1 MIEYVALGVI
11 LAIAIYLFWTQR
23 LPYELTAVLVLLA
36 LMLPWPHPDGKWRGI
51 LTSAEA
57 FSGFGSSAVIMI
69 VAMFVFGGALVQ
81 TGAAEWVGAR
91 LFRATAEKEW
101 LLQLTVLTMTTLCS
115 MFVNDTTTVLVFMPL
130 ILTVCKEKNLS
141 PSRYLMFAA
150 YGSLLGGQWTLIG
163 TRSNILISD
172 FHRQY
177 TGESLGFFDFTPVA
191 VVIFL
196 ASAFYMVT
204 VGRKVLPTAVPPEEF
219 DEEDREYLA
228 EAVVQVDSSTV
239 GQTIADLPWSRR
251 NDMSVV
257 EVLRGDQ
264 RIPRWFRLEPGDVLI
279 IEGSSQI
286 IQELLKTT
294 DFQIKEEV
302 KISPEALQSVNL
314 ITVEALLAP
323 NGSYQGRTLDQVDF
337 HRFYRF
343 TLMGISRQGET
354 IRSRPSEI
362 PLRFGD
368 YLLLLGNID
377 DLPRLKSNPSLIL
390 LGQKSIP
397 AIGRRKALLT
407 ITLLLGIILTAV
419 TGLLSPS
426 VSIPLAAVLTILLGC
441 INLQDAYSNI
451 DWPTIITL
459 GGMIPFGLALEKT
472 GAAAELAGL
481 LVHTFQGI
489 PPVYLLGV
497 ILLLTV
503 VLTQL
508 IENAAVAIIL
518 APLAYQV
525 AIGSGVD
532 PKPFMV
538 GLAICVSSA
547 FCTPVAHESTIL
559 VRGPGRYQFRHYLQL
574 GSVLAVLSWLLGTL
588 LTPLVWPF

>member
-1 MIEYVALGVI
+1 
-11 LAIAIYLFWTQR
+11 
-23 LPYELTAVLVLLA
+23 
-36 LMLPWPHPDGKWRGI
+36 
-51 LTSAEA
+51 
-57 FSGFGSSAVIMI
+57 
-69 VAMFVFGGALVQ
+69 
-81 TGAAEWVGAR
+81 
-91 LFRATAEKEW
+91 
-101 LLQLTVLTMTTLCS
+101 
-115 MFVNDTTTVLVFMPL
+115 
-130 ILTVCKEKNLS
+130 
-141 PSRYLMFAA
+141 MFAA

-177 TGESLGFFDFTPVA
+177 TGESLGFFDFTPMA

-204 VGRKVLPTAVPPEEF
+204 IGRKVLPTAVPPEEF

-228 EAVVQVDSSTV
+228 EAVVTEDSSTV
-239 GQTIADLPWSRR
+239 GKTVADLPWSRR

-279 IEGSSQI
+279 VEGSSQV

-294 DFQIKEEV
+294 DFQIKAEV

-323 NGSYQGRTLDQVDF
+323 NASYQGRTLDQVDF
-337 HRFYRF
+337 NRFYRF
-343 TLMGISRQGET
+343 TLMGIARHGAT

-362 PLRFGD
+362 PLQFGD

-407 ITLLLGIILTAV
+407 IALLLGIIFTAM
-419 TGLLSPS
+419 TGLLSPP
-426 VSIPLAAVLTILLGC
+426 VSIPLAAMLTILFGC

-481 LVHTFQGI
+481 LAHTFQGT
-489 PPVYLLGV
+489 PPVFLLGV
-497 ILLLTV
+497 ILLLAV
-503 VLTQL
+503 ILTQL

-525 AIGSGVD
+525 AIGTGVN

-538 GLAICVSSA
+538 GLAVCVSSA
-547 FCTPVAHESTIL
+547 FCTPVAHESTLL
-559 VRGPGRYQFRHYLQL
+559 VLGPGRYQFRHYLQL
-574 GSVLAVLSWLLGTL
+574 GSVLALLTWLLGTL
-588 LTPLVWPF
+588 LTPLVWPFQ

>member
-1 MIEYVALGVI
+1 MTEYVVLGFI
-11 LAIAIYLFWTQR
+11 LAIAISLFWTQK
-23 LPYELTAVLVLLA
+23 LPYELTAVLVLLSV
-36 LMLPWPHPDGKWRGI
+36 MLPWPHPDGEWRGI
-51 LTSAEA
+51 LTYGEA

-69 VAMFVFGGALVQ
+69 AAMFVFGGALVQ

-101 LLQLTVLTMTTLCS
+101 LLQLTILTITTLCS

-130 ILTVCKEKNLS
+130 ILTVCRERNLS

-177 TGESLGFFDFTPVA
+177 TGEGLGFFDFTPMA

-196 ASAFYMVT
+196 ASAGYMIT
-204 VGRKVLPTAVPPEEF
+204 LGRKVLPTTGPLEEF
-219 DEEDREYLA
+219 DEEVREYLA
-228 EAVVQVDSSTV
+228 EAVVKGDSATV
-239 GQTIADLPWSRR
+239 GKTVADLPWSRR

-279 IEGSSQI
+279 IEGSSQV

-294 DFQIKEEV
+294 DFQIKEEF

-314 ITVEALLAP
+314 VTVEALLAP
-323 NGSYQGRTLDQVDF
+323 NAIYQGRTLDQVDF
-337 HRFYRF
+337 NRFYRF
-343 TLMGISRQGET
+343 TLMGISRRGQT

-362 PLRFGD
+362 PLEFGD

-407 ITLLLGIILTAV
+407 IALLFGIIFTAM
-419 TGLLSPS
+419 TGLLPPP

-481 LVHTFQGI
+481 LVHTFQELS
-489 PPVYLLGV
+489 PVFLLGV
-497 ILLLTV
+497 LLLLAV
-503 VLTQL
+503 ILTQL

-525 AIGSGVD
+525 AIGTGVD

-538 GLAICVSSA
+538 GLAVCVSSA
-547 FCTPVAHESTIL
+547 FCTPVAHESTLL
-559 VRGPGRYQFRHYLQL
+559 VLGPGRYRFHHYLQL
-574 GSVLAVLSWLLGTL
+574 GSVLALLTWLLATL
-588 LTPLVWPF
+588 ITPLVWPF